1 MTPEE
6 LEALERIEARLA
18 LPGLHLPK
26 TSAEL
31 AWLCTLVRRLATT
44 VPGKPKRGRR
54 AEHEIALAKQAGR
67 IAELES
73 KLGLTPEVVL
83 AAERKRL
90 EAEL

>member
-6 LEALERIEARLA
+6 LEALAKIEERLK

-31 AWLCTLVRRLATT
+31 TWLCTLVRRLSQAQ
-44 VPGKPKRGRR
+44 PGKPKKLP
-54 AEHEIALAKQAGR
+54 AHEAALAKQAAR
-67 IAELES
+67 IAELEGM
-73 KLGLTPEVVL
+73 LGLTPEVVL